1 MLRHAII
8 IGIFCG
14 CLGFAARAEEKEA
27 DEKVLLQLDRRL
39 PEINFSGQGLAD
51 VLDFMRDVA
60 GANIFINWQAL
71 EAAGIGKDAP
81 VKLQLKDAKFRSALK
96 GILDTVGTAK
106 GKAELSVQ
114 EGVIVIST
122 VPDPAHPRAGVSMA
136 KLPPA
141 ADRMLREINFG
152 GQALSDVIDFLRDVS
167 GLKIDVDWTALEQAG
182 IAKDAPVTARVGDV
196 KFSTALRFVLESV
209 SNGKSVI
216 ECSSAGDVLKISAK
230 QIAKKADQKR
240 PEK

>member
-1 MLRHAII
+1 MLRHAIV
-8 IGIFCG
+8 IGIFCS

-27 DEKVLLQLDRRL
+27 DDKVLLQLGRVL

-60 GANIFINWQAL
+60 GANIFIDWQAL
-71 EAAGIGKDAP
+71 GDAGIDKDAP
-81 VKLQLKDAKFRSALK
+81 VKLQLKNAKFRAALK

-122 VPDPAHPRAGVSMA
+122 VPDPAHPRAGVAMG
-136 KLPPA
+136 KLPA
-141 ADRMLREINFG
+141 GADRMLPEINFG
-152 GQALSDVIDFLRDVS
+152 GQAFSDVIDFLRDVS
-167 GLKIDVDWTALEQAG
+167 GLKIQVDWTALKQAG
-182 IAKDAPVTARVGDV
+182 ISKDAPVIARVRDV

-209 SNGKSVI
+209 SDGKSVI
-216 ECSSAGDVLKISAK
+216 ECSSAGETLKISAK
-230 QIAKKADQKR
+230 PMAKKADEKR